1 MIIENRKRIRR
12 EYQPLTT
19 AETLRVLTPLSPAS
33 QVYDGAEN
41 SFNPD
46 RAITPLVIYP
56 QIYADAADGSWLTH
70 NANSVMAEMKW
81 FANGVDIA
89 TLSSWNGLY
98 EIAQTGEYRGAI
110 TIQRNTPVGE
120 DVEIHFEAVIPD
132 TRLGINIPVKTDSLI
147 LSTIDKAEDTYEVS
161 IDVDPVIIYNPFLD
175 KLLMYDY
182 KIANGLEAG
191 TRASALDANS
201 YERTINMLTTR
212 GGKHLLDNVL
222 AVELYRNNNQTLTLI
237 DSAPEIISI
246 SATKIVFDLRVIEK
260 ADYVIVIK
268 IDNKEVARQQISIA
282 REYPIFTVEPLSGVS
297 INPGEVLYRNVAS
310 VSSNGQIVRIPEP
323 IVRLLW
329 FTDTANKTAV
339 EWQEGSRAV
348 IEILR
353 TGIGDTYLDDWMDI
367 YLATEQK
374 KAHNILTSSAGD
386 NYVDSQGNL
395 YINN

>member
-1 MIIENRKRIRR
+1 MIIENKKRIRR
-12 EYQPLTT
+12 DYQPLTT

-46 RAITPLVIYP
+46 RAITPIVVYP

-110 TIQRNTPVGE
+110 TILRNTPLGE
-120 DVEIHFEAVIPD
+120 NVEIHFEAVIPD

-175 KLLMYDY
+175 KTLIYDY
-182 KIANGLEAG
+182 KLENGLDAG
-191 TRASALDANS
+191 SRSETIDSNS
-201 YERTINMLTTR
+201 YERTVNILITKGGEATTD
-212 GGKHLLDNVL
+212 LDI
-222 AVELYRNNNQTLTLI
+222 ELYKKSGQTLTLI

-246 SATKIVFDLRVIEK
+246 DINKIVFDLRVVEK
-260 ADYVIVIK
+260 ADYVIIIK
-268 IDNKEVARQQISIA
+268 EGEKEVGRQQISIA
-282 REYPIFTVEPLSGVS
+282 REYPAYSVEPLSGVS

-310 VSSNGQIVRIPEP
+310 VNYNGQVIRIPEP
-323 IVRLLW
+323 IIRMVW
-329 FTDTANKTAV
+329 FTDTANKTGV

-367 YLATEQK
+367 YLGTEQK
-374 KAHNILTSSAGD
+374 KAHKVLTSSAGD
-386 NYVDSQGNL
+386 NYVDNQGNL

>member
-1 MIIENRKRIRR
+1 MIIENKKRIRR
-12 EYQPLTT
+12 DYQPLTT

-46 RAITPLVIYP
+46 RAITPLVVYP

-110 TIQRNTPVGE
+110 TIQRNTPLEE
-120 DVEIHFEAVIPD
+120 DVELHFEAVIPD
-132 TRLGINIPVKTDSLI
+132 TRLGINIPVKTDNLI

-175 KLLMYDY
+175 KLLIYDY
-182 KIANGLEAG
+182 KIANGLPAG
-191 TRASALDANS
+191 LRSEALDGNS
-201 YERTINMLTTR
+201 YERKVNILITKGGEATTD
-212 GGKHLLDNVL
+212 LDI
-222 AVELYRNNNQTLTLI
+222 ELYKNSGQTLTLV
-237 DSAPEIISI
+237 DSNLEITSYDITQIS
-246 SATKIVFDLRVIEK
+246 FDLRMVEK
-260 ADYVIVIK
+260 ADYVVIIK
-268 IDNKEVARQQISIA
+268 EGEKEVGRQQISIA
-282 REYPIFTVEPLSGVS
+282 REYPTYSVEPLSGVS

-310 VSSNGQIVRIPEP
+310 VNYNGQVIRIPEP
-323 IVRLLW
+323 IIRMVW
-329 FTDTANKTAV
+329 FTDTANKTAM
-339 EWQEGSRAV
+339 EWQEGDRAV

-367 YLATEQK
+367 YLGTEQK
-374 KAHNILTSSAGD
+374 KAHKVLVSSSGD
-386 NYVDSQGNL
+386 NYVDNQGNL